1 MVSQGFY
8 QRNLPLMKGILYQNI
23 AVIDGIPSCEL
34 LDRLVGDTGNQEGR
48 RISQLGFGESSE
60 DINVVM

>member
-1 MVSQGFY
+1 
-8 QRNLPLMKGILYQNI
+8 MKGILYQNI